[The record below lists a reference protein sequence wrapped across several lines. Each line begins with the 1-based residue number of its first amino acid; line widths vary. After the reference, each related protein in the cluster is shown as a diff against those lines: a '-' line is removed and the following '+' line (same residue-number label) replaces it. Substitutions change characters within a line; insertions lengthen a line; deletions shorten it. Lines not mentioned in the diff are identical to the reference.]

1 MMCGLIFGFLVLAG
15 GAAGAATLQPLED
28 NPRIQ
33 REFLASAIGDAIRK
47 NCPTISARMFRVFRA
62 AGRLENYALSLGYTK
77 DDIKAMI
84 NSRSAKARLDAMRD
98 AYLAE
103 NGAIEDDQ
111 GSYCRLGRRE
121 IENKSL
127 TGWLLRAK

>member
-1 MMCGLIFGFLVLAG
+1 MMRGLIFGFLVLAG
-15 GAAGAATLQPLED
+15 GAGAATLEPLED

-62 AGRLENYALSLGYTK
+62 AGRLEGYALSLGYTK
-77 DDIKAMI
+77 DDIKAMM

-103 NGAIEDDQ
+103 NGAIKDDQ
-111 GSYCRLGRRE
+111 SSYCRLGYQE